1 MIPLGT
7 TVDSLDELI
16 EMFKTDE
23 DYEVARYEYNDMT
36 KSLTIY
42 DSDNIHTI
50 ITLKNDDFGKLVI
63 KRIW

>member
-7 TVDSLDELI
+7 TVGSVDELL
-16 EMFKTDE
+16 EMLKADD
-23 DYEVARYEYNDMT
+23 DYEVARYEYNEMT

-50 ITLKNDDFGKLVI
+50 VTLKNDDQGKLVI

>member
-7 TVDSLDELI
+7 TANSVEEVL
-16 EMFKTDE
+16 EMFKADE
-23 DYEVARYEYNDMT
+23 DYEVDRYEYNEMT

-50 ITLKNDDFGKLVI
+50 ITLKNDDEGKLVI

>member
-7 TVDSLDELI
+7 TADSLDEIL
-16 EMFKTDE
+16 EMFKADD

-50 ITLKNDDFGKLVI
+50 ITLKTDDLGKLVI
-63 KRIW
+63 KKIW

>member
-7 TVDSLDELI
+7 TVDSLDELL
-16 EMFKTDE
+16 EMLKADE
-23 DYEVARYEYNDMT
+23 DFDVARYKYNDMT

-50 ITLKNDDFGKLVI
+50 ITLKNDDQGKIVV
-63 KRIW
+63 KKIW

>member
-16 EMFKTDE
+16 EMFKADE
-23 DYEVARYEYNDMT
+23 DYEVVRYEYNDMT

-50 ITLKNDDFGKLVI
+50 ITLKNDDYGKLVL